1 VAQAIDTDGL
11 QFFNLSHRW
20 GGYNMPEW
28 PSGMAHMAISR
39 LRFHAMHGTYVQQWE
54 GIMHRGT
61 HMDAPIHVTANL
73 PYINAYEPWR
83 FFGTGVAVSIPKGKW
98 GVVGAEDLENARPRI
113 EPGDIVMIN
122 TGSHHN
128 WGDNDDYFGYSPGLY
143 RDGAEWLVRR
153 GVKMVGV
160 DVQALDHPLGTKI
173 APHGTGPSL
182 PHLVEEYKRET
193 GRDVLED
200 FPDWEISHKTLLP
213 AGIPGLENVGGD
225 LDEVTGKR
233 CTFMVFPWNY
243 RDGEASLV
251 RVVAVI
257 DPEQRFRI
265 PTGERA

>member
-1 VAQAIDTDGL
+1 MSTSIDTDGL
-11 QFFNLSHRW
+11 EFYNLSHRW

-28 PSGMAHMAISR
+28 PSGIAHMAISR
-39 LRFHAMHGTYVQQWE
+39 LRFHALHGSYVQE
-54 GIMHRGT
+54 IDGIMHRGT

-98 GVVGAEDLENARPRI
+98 GIITAEDLENASPRI
-113 EPGDIVMIN
+113 EPGDMVMIN
-122 TGSHHN
+122 TGSHHH

-143 RDGAEWLVRR
+143 RDGAEWLVKR
-153 GVKMVGV
+153 GVKLVGV

-173 APHGTGPSL
+173 VAHGTGPSIPQL
-182 PHLVEEYKRET
+182 MEEYKQET
-193 GRDVLED
+193 GRDVMND

-225 LDEVTGKR
+225 LDKVTGKR
-233 CTFMVFPWNY
+233 CTFMAFPWNY
-243 RDGEASLV
+243 PQGEACLL

-265 PTGERA
+265 PTGA

>member
-1 VAQAIDTDGL
+1 VSQQIDTDGL
-11 QFFNLSHRW
+11 EFFNLSHRW

-28 PSGMAHMAISR
+28 PSGIANMSFSR
-39 LRFHAMHGTYVQQWE
+39 LRFHALHGCYVQQMD

-73 PYINAYEPWR
+73 PYITDYPLWR

-98 GVVGAEDLENARPRI
+98 EVISAEDLENARPKI

-122 TGSHHN
+122 TGSHHY

-143 RDGAEWLVRR
+143 RDGAEWLVER
-153 GVKMVGV
+153 GVKLVGV

-173 APHGTGPSL
+173 AAHGTGPSHT
-182 PHLVEEYKRET
+182 HLLEEYKRET
-193 GRDVLED
+193 GRDAIDD

-213 AGIPGLENVGGD
+213 NGIPGLENVGGD
-225 LDEVTGKR
+225 LDKVTGKR
-233 CTFMVFPWNY
+233 CTFMIFPWNY
-243 RDGEASLV
+243 PQGEACLV
-251 RVVAVI
+251 RIVAVI

-265 PTGERA
+265 PTGS